1 MSSSTPALSKPD
13 FQLPRSHEAFVRANR
28 VIPGGVNS
36 PARAF
41 GAVGGEPPFMARGEG
56 AYLHDIDGHQYIDY
70 IGSWGPM
77 ILGHAHPRVRAAVVE
92 ALDLGSSF
100 GAPTLREA
108 EIAETVA
115 AAVPSIEKVRFVSSG
130 TEAAMSA
137 VRVARG
143 VTGRTKIVKMTGH
156 YHGHIDAL
164 LVQAGSAA
172 TTLGTP
178 NSPGVTA
185 GATQDT
191 LLCPFNDA
199 SAVADLLDLHRGE
212 VAAVLLEPIAGNM
225 GLVPPRAGY
234 LETLRELTQKHG
246 TILVFDEVMTGFRVA
261 YGGAQSLFG
270 ITPDLTALGKII
282 GGGLPAAAY
291 GASAGIMD
299 HVSPAGPIFQA
310 GTLSGNPLA
319 MAAGLATLAVLHQE
333 PPYDRLEQLSARL
346 AEGLERAASD
356 AKVPHVVQRVGSML
370 TLFFHDGPVHNYE
383 EAKQSDTRLFARFFW
398 EMLARG
404 VYLPCSQF
412 EAAFVSAAHSEADV
426 DHTISAARRGA
437 GRDRPVELFGG
448 RNHVDLT
455 GWSAVDALLS
465 TRVPPGG
472 GRTGH
477 LGFRVPLARLR
488 LHGRQCGQANPLRG
502 CRSVLYPGLP
512 TGRATPPRYVGSQA
526 GRPR

>member
-1 MSSSTPALSKPD
+1 MNSTPASSRPD
-13 FQLPRSHEAFVRANR
+13 FQLPHSHDAFVRANR

-41 GAVGGEPPFMARGEG
+41 GAVGGEPPFMARARG
-56 AYLHDIDGHQYIDY
+56 AYLYDIDDHEYIDY

-77 ILGHAHPRVRAAVVE
+77 ILGHAHPRVCAAIAGAIE
-92 ALDLGSSF
+92 LGSSF
-100 GAPTLREA
+100 GAPTLREV

-115 AAVPSIEKVRFVSSG
+115 AAVPSIAKVRFVSSG

-143 VTGRTKIVKMTGH
+143 VTGRDKIVKMTGH

-185 GATQDT
+185 GTTGDT

-199 SAVADLLDLHRGE
+199 SAVADLLEHHRGQ

-234 LETLRELTQKHG
+234 LENLRELTEKHG
-246 TILVFDEVMTGFRVA
+246 TMLVFDEVMTGFRVA
-261 YGGAQSLFG
+261 YGGAQSLYSV
-270 ITPDLTALGKII
+270 TPDLTALGKII

-291 GASAGIMD
+291 GASTAIMD
-299 HVSPAGPIFQA
+299 HVSPVGPIFQA

-319 MAAGLATLAVLHQE
+319 MAAGLSTLQTLCDD
-333 PPYDRLEQLSARL
+333 PPYERLEVLSARL
-346 AEGLERAASD
+346 AEGLHQAAFD
-356 AKVPHVVQRVGSML
+356 ASIPHVVQRVGSML

-383 EAKQSDTRLFARFFW
+383 QARQSDTKLFARFFW

-412 EAAFVSAAHSEADV
+412 EAAFVSAAHTEADI
-426 DHTISAARRGA
+426 DHTITAASEA
-437 GRDRPVELFGG
+437 LAALGR
-448 RNHVDLT
+448 
-455 GWSAVDALLS
+455 
-465 TRVPPGG
+465 
-472 GRTGH
+472 
-477 LGFRVPLARLR
+477 
-488 LHGRQCGQANPLRG
+488 
-502 CRSVLYPGLP
+502 
-512 TGRATPPRYVGSQA
+512 
-526 GRPR
+526 